1 MVRHQFSRK
10 RGALSEFLD
19 DTSINKH
26 IEEMELLE
34 VLRDNQL
41 DILGISKGKTAMEMH
56 IEELLAQYRSLTTG
70 VNSSSVPNLPTEKV
84 EMSVDAAGA
93 LLSKIEQEAE
103 EESKNKEEFIDMNA
117 EGEGPESDCSIDKE
131 LFFKG
136 I

>member
-1 MVRHQFSRK
+1 
-10 RGALSEFLD
+10 
-19 DTSINKH
+19 
-26 IEEMELLE
+26 MELLE

-41 DILGISKGKTAMEMH
+41 DNLGTSKGKTAMEMH

-117 EGEGPESDCSIDKE
+117 GGEGPESDCSIDKE
-131 LFFKG
+131 LFLRK
-136 I
+136 